1 MPLPTRHQNRFLVLK
16 WDDIEMNLTEH
27 ELDLF
32 HELLSE
38 IRSGIP
44 DRQYV
49 VISDKHPQE
58 FEEAWGMKL
67 AYIQRDIRE
76 REEVANQYID
86 GQIPWVAAHLVRE
99 QPREARA
106 NHAPPPP
113 PPWTVVNGTVRAYSD
128 EATMLDVVEDNQA
141 FTDLLYQ

>member
-44 DRQYV
+44 ERQYV

-67 AYIQRDIRE
+67 AYIQRAIRE
-76 REEVANQYID
+76 REEVANQR
-86 GQIPWVAAHLVRE
+86 VVAHLVRE
-99 QPREARA
+99 QSRE
-106 NHAPPPP
+106 
-113 PPWTVVNGTVRAYSD
+113 VRSSYSQSTWAQINAAIRTYAVD
-128 EATMLDVVEDNQA
+128 STSLDVIEDNQA
-141 FTDLLYQ
+141 FTDLIYQ

>member
-1 MPLPTRHQNRFLVLK
+1 MPLPARYPNRFLVLK

-44 DRQYV
+44 ERQYV

-67 AYIQRDIRE
+67 AYIQRAIRE
-76 REEVANQYID
+76 REEVANQR
-86 GQIPWVAAHLVRE
+86 VVAHLVRE

-128 EATMLDVVEDNQA
+128 EATMLNVVEDNQA

>member
-1 MPLPTRHQNRFLVLK
+1 MPLPTRYPNRFLVLK

-44 DRQYV
+44 ERQYV

-67 AYIQRDIRE
+67 AYIQRAIRE
-76 REEVANQYID
+76 REEVANQR
-86 GQIPWVAAHLVRE
+86 VVAHLVRE
-99 QPREARA
+99 QPRE
-106 NHAPPPP
+106 
-113 PPWTVVNGTVRAYSD
+113 VISSYSPSTWAQTNAAMRSYAVD
-128 EATMLDVVEDNQA
+128 STSLDVVEDNQA

>member
-1 MPLPTRHQNRFLVLK
+1 MPLPTRYQNRFLVLK

-67 AYIQRDIRE
+67 AYIQRAIRE
-76 REEVANQYID
+76 REEVINQR
-86 GQIPWVAAHLVRE
+86 VVAHLVRE

-113 PPWTVVNGTVRAYSD
+113 PPRTVVNGTVRAYSN

>member
-1 MPLPTRHQNRFLVLK
+1 MPLPARHQNRFLVLK

-58 FEEAWGMKL
+58 FEEVWGMKL
-67 AYIQRDIRE
+67 AYIQRAIRE
-76 REEVANQYID
+76 REEVANQR
-86 GQIPWVAAHLVRE
+86 VVAHLVRE
-99 QPREARA
+99 QPREAGA

-113 PPWTVVNGTVRAYSD
+113 RTVINGMVRAYSD

>member
-1 MPLPTRHQNRFLVLK
+1 
-16 WDDIEMNLTEH
+16 MNLTEH

-44 DRQYV
+44 ERQYV

-67 AYIQRDIRE
+67 AYIQRAIRE
-76 REEVANQYID
+76 REEVANQR
-86 GQIPWVAAHLVRE
+86 VMAHLVRE
-99 QPREARA
+99 QPLEVRSS
-106 NHAPPPP
+106 PTSS
-113 PPWTVVNGTVRAYSD
+113 PWRVEGNIIRVSPND
-128 EATMLDVVEDNQA
+128 LDAIADNQA

>member
-1 MPLPTRHQNRFLVLK
+1 MPLPTRYQNRFLVLK

-44 DRQYV
+44 ERQYV

-67 AYIQRDIRE
+67 AYIQRAIRE
-76 REEVANQYID
+76 REEVANQR
-86 GQIPWVAAHLVRE
+86 VMAHLVRE
-99 QPREARA
+99 QPLEVRSS
-106 NHAPPPP
+106 PTPT
-113 PPWTVVNGTVRAYSD
+113 PWRVEGNVIRVSPND
-128 EATMLDVVEDNQA
+128 LDAITDNQA

>member
-1 MPLPTRHQNRFLVLK
+1 MPLPARHQNRFLVLK

-44 DRQYV
+44 ERQYV

-67 AYIQRDIRE
+67 AYIQRAIRE
-76 REEVANQYID
+76 REEVANQR
-86 GQIPWVAAHLVRE
+86 VVAHLVRE
-99 QPREARA
+99 QPREVRA
-106 NHAPPPP
+106 THTPPPP

-128 EATMLDVVEDNQA
+128 EATMLNVVEDNQA

>member
-1 MPLPTRHQNRFLVLK
+1 MPLPARHQNRFLVLK

-44 DRQYV
+44 ERQYA

-67 AYIQRDIRE
+67 AYIQRAIRE
-76 REEVANQYID
+76 REEVANQR
-86 GQIPWVAAHLVRE
+86 VVAHLVRE

-106 NHAPPPP
+106 NHTPPPP

-128 EATMLDVVEDNQA
+128 EATMLNVVEDNQA

>member
-1 MPLPTRHQNRFLVLK
+1 MPLPARHQNRFLVLK

-44 DRQYV
+44 ERQYV

-67 AYIQRDIRE
+67 AYIQRAIRE
-76 REEVANQYID
+76 REEVANQR
-86 GQIPWVAAHLVRE
+86 VVAHLVRE

-141 FTDLLYQ
+141 FTDLLYR

>member
-1 MPLPTRHQNRFLVLK
+1 MPLPARYPNRFLVLK

-44 DRQYV
+44 ERQYV

-67 AYIQRDIRE
+67 AYIQRAIRE
-76 REEVANQYID
+76 REEVANQR
-86 GQIPWVAAHLVRE
+86 VVAHLVRE
-99 QPREARA
+99 QPREDRA

-128 EATMLDVVEDNQA
+128 EATMLNVVEDNQA

>member
-1 MPLPTRHQNRFLVLK
+1 MPLPTRYPNRFLVLK

-44 DRQYV
+44 ERQYV

-67 AYIQRDIRE
+67 AYIQRAIRE
-76 REEVANQYID
+76 REEVANQR
-86 GQIPWVAAHLVRE
+86 VVAHLVRE
-99 QPREARA
+99 QPREDRD

-128 EATMLDVVEDNQA
+128 EATMLDVIEDNQA

>member
-1 MPLPTRHQNRFLVLK
+1 MPLPARHQNRFLVLK

-44 DRQYV
+44 ERQYV

-67 AYIQRDIRE
+67 AYIQRAIRE
-76 REEVANQYID
+76 REEVANQR
-86 GQIPWVAAHLVRE
+86 VVAHLVRE

-128 EATMLDVVEDNQA
+128 EATMLNVVEDNQA

>member
-1 MPLPTRHQNRFLVLK
+1 MPLPTRYPNRFLVLK

-44 DRQYV
+44 ERQYV

-67 AYIQRDIRE
+67 AYIQRAIRE
-76 REEVANQYID
+76 REEVANQR
-86 GQIPWVAAHLVRE
+86 VVAHLVRE
-99 QPREARA
+99 QPREVRSSYS
-106 NHAPPPP
+106 PPT
-113 PPWTVVNGTVRAYSD
+113 WAQTNAAMRSYAVDSTS
-128 EATMLDVVEDNQA
+128 LDVVEDNQA

>member
-1 MPLPTRHQNRFLVLK
+1 MPLPARHQNRFLVLK

-44 DRQYV
+44 ERQYV

-67 AYIQRDIRE
+67 AYIQRAIRE
-76 REEVANQYID
+76 REEVINQR
-86 GQIPWVAAHLVRE
+86 VVAHLVRE
-99 QPREARA
+99 QPREVRA

-113 PPWTVVNGTVRAYSD
+113 PPRTVVNGTVRAYSD

>member
-1 MPLPTRHQNRFLVLK
+1 MPLPARHQNRFLVLK

-67 AYIQRDIRE
+67 AYIQRAIRE
-76 REEVANQYID
+76 REEVANQR
-86 GQIPWVAAHLVRE
+86 VVAHLVRE

-113 PPWTVVNGTVRAYSD
+113 PPWTVVNGRVRAYSD

>member
-1 MPLPTRHQNRFLVLK
+1 MPLPARHQNRFLVLK

-44 DRQYV
+44 ERQYV

-67 AYIQRDIRE
+67 AYIQRAIRE
-76 REEVANQYID
+76 REEVANQR
-86 GQIPWVAAHLVRE
+86 VVAHLVRE
-99 QPREARA
+99 QPRE
-106 NHAPPPP
+106 
-113 PPWTVVNGTVRAYSD
+113 VRSSYSTSTWAQTNAAMRTYAVD
-128 EATMLDVVEDNQA
+128 SSSLDVVEDNQA

>member
-44 DRQYV
+44 ERQYV

-67 AYIQRDIRE
+67 AYIQRAIRE
-76 REEVANQYID
+76 REEVANQR
-86 GQIPWVAAHLVRE
+86 VVAHLVRE

-106 NHAPPPP
+106 NHAPPTSTPRI
-113 PPWTVVNGTVRAYSD
+113 VVNGAVRAYSD
-128 EATMLDVVEDNQA
+128 GATMLDVVEDNQA

>member
-1 MPLPTRHQNRFLVLK
+1 MPLPARHQNRFLVLK

-44 DRQYV
+44 ERQYV

-67 AYIQRDIRE
+67 AYIQRSIRE
-76 REEVANQYID
+76 REEVINQR
-86 GQIPWVAAHLVRE
+86 VVAHLVRE
-99 QPREARA
+99 QPREVRA

-113 PPWTVVNGTVRAYSD
+113 PPRTVVNGTVRAYSN
-128 EATMLDVVEDNQA
+128 ETTMLDVVEDNQA

>member
-1 MPLPTRHQNRFLVLK
+1 MPLPARYQNRFLVLK

-67 AYIQRDIRE
+67 AYIQRAIRE
-76 REEVANQYID
+76 REEVINQR
-86 GQIPWVAAHLVRE
+86 VVAHLVRE

-113 PPWTVVNGTVRAYSD
+113 PPWTVVNGTIRTYSD
-128 EATMLDVVEDNQA
+128 GATMLDVVEDNQA

>member
-16 WDDIEMNLTEH
+16 WDDIERSLTEH

-32 HELLSE
+32 CELLSE

-44 DRQYV
+44 ERQYV

-67 AYIQRDIRE
+67 AYIQRAIRE
-76 REEVANQYID
+76 REEVANQR
-86 GQIPWVAAHLVRE
+86 VVAHLVRE

>member
-44 DRQYV
+44 ERQYV

-67 AYIQRDIRE
+67 AYIQRAIRE
-76 REEVANQYID
+76 REEVANQR
-86 GQIPWVAAHLVRE
+86 VVAHLVRE

-106 NHAPPPP
+106 NHAPPSP
-113 PPWTVVNGTVRAYSD
+113 PPWTVVNGSVRAYSN
-128 EATMLDVVEDNQA
+128 EATLLDVVEDNQA

>member
-1 MPLPTRHQNRFLVLK
+1 MPLPTRHQTRFLVLK

-67 AYIQRDIRE
+67 AYIQRAIRE
-76 REEVANQYID
+76 REEIANQR
-86 GQIPWVAAHLVRE
+86 VVAHLVRE

>member
-1 MPLPTRHQNRFLVLK
+1 MPLPARHQNRFLVLK

-44 DRQYV
+44 ERQYV

-67 AYIQRDIRE
+67 AYIQRAIRE
-76 REEVANQYID
+76 REEVANQR
-86 GQIPWVAAHLVRE
+86 VVAHLVRE

-106 NHAPPPP
+106 THTPPPP
-113 PPWTVVNGTVRAYSD
+113 PPWTVVNGMVRAYSD
-128 EATMLDVVEDNQA
+128 EATMLNVVEDNQA

>member
-16 WDDIEMNLTEH
+16 WDDIEINLTEH

-67 AYIQRDIRE
+67 AYIQRAIRE
-76 REEVANQYID
+76 REEVANQR
-86 GQIPWVAAHLVRE
+86 VVAHLVRE

-128 EATMLDVVEDNQA
+128 ESTMLDVVEDNQA
-141 FTDLLYQ
+141 FTDLLYR

>member
-1 MPLPTRHQNRFLVLK
+1 MPLPTRYQNRFLVLK

-44 DRQYV
+44 ERQYV

-67 AYIQRDIRE
+67 AYIQRAIRE
-76 REEVANQYID
+76 REEVANQR
-86 GQIPWVAAHLVRE
+86 VMAHLVRE
-99 QPREARA
+99 QPLEVRSS
-106 NHAPPPP
+106 PTPT
-113 PPWTVVNGTVRAYSD
+113 PWRVEGNVIRVSHND
-128 EATMLDVVEDNQA
+128 LDAITDNQA

>member
-1 MPLPTRHQNRFLVLK
+1 MPLPARHQNRFLVLK

-44 DRQYV
+44 ERQYV

-67 AYIQRDIRE
+67 AYIQRAIRE
-76 REEVANQYID
+76 REEVASQR
-86 GQIPWVAAHLVRE
+86 VVAHLVRE
-99 QPREARA
+99 QPRE
-106 NHAPPPP
+106 
-113 PPWTVVNGTVRAYSD
+113 VRSSYSASTWAQTNAAMRTYAVD
-128 EATMLDVVEDNQA
+128 SSSLDAVEDNQA

>member
-1 MPLPTRHQNRFLVLK
+1 MPLPDRHQNRFLVLK

-44 DRQYV
+44 ERQYV

-67 AYIQRDIRE
+67 AYIQRAIRE
-76 REEVANQYID
+76 REEVANQR
-86 GQIPWVAAHLVRE
+86 VVAHLVRE

-106 NHAPPPP
+106 THTPPPP

-128 EATMLDVVEDNQA
+128 EATMLNVVEDNQA

>member
-1 MPLPTRHQNRFLVLK
+1 MPLPARHQNRFLVLK

-32 HELLSE
+32 HKLLSE

-44 DRQYV
+44 ERQYV

-67 AYIQRDIRE
+67 AYIQRAIRE
-76 REEVANQYID
+76 REEVANQRVM
-86 GQIPWVAAHLVRE
+86 GRLVRE
-99 QPREARA
+99 RPLEARSS
-106 NHAPPPP
+106 PTP
-113 PPWTVVNGTVRAYSD
+113 PPWRVEGNVIRVSPND
-128 EATMLDVVEDNQA
+128 LDAITDNQA

>member
-1 MPLPTRHQNRFLVLK
+1 MPLPTRYPNRFLVLK

-44 DRQYV
+44 ERQYV

-67 AYIQRDIRE
+67 AYIQRAIRE
-76 REEVANQYID
+76 REEVANQR
-86 GQIPWVAAHLVRE
+86 VVAHLVRE

-128 EATMLDVVEDNQA
+128 EATMLDVIEDNQA

>member
-1 MPLPTRHQNRFLVLK
+1 MPLPNRYPNRFLVLK

-44 DRQYV
+44 ERQYV

-67 AYIQRDIRE
+67 AYIQRAIRE
-76 REEVANQYID
+76 REEIANQR
-86 GQIPWVAAHLVRE
+86 VVAHLVRE
-99 QPREARA
+99 QPLEVRSS
-106 NHAPPPP
+106 PTPT
-113 PPWTVVNGTVRAYSD
+113 PWRVEGNIIRVSPND
-128 EATMLDVVEDNQA
+128 LDAITDNQA

>member
-1 MPLPTRHQNRFLVLK
+1 MPLPARHQNRFLVLK

-44 DRQYV
+44 ERQYV

-67 AYIQRDIRE
+67 AYIQRAIRE
-76 REEVANQYID
+76 REEVINQR
-86 GQIPWVAAHLVRE
+86 VVAHLVRE

-113 PPWTVVNGTVRAYSD
+113 PPRTVVNGTVRAYSD
-128 EATMLDVVEDNQA
+128 EATMLNVVEDNQA
-141 FTDLLYQ
+141 FTDLIYQ

>member
-1 MPLPTRHQNRFLVLK
+1 MPLPARHQNRFLVLK

-44 DRQYV
+44 ERQYV

-67 AYIQRDIRE
+67 AYIQRAIRE
-76 REEVANQYID
+76 REEVANQR
-86 GQIPWVAAHLVRE
+86 VVAHLVRE

-106 NHAPPPP
+106 NRAPPPP
-113 PPWTVVNGTVRAYSD
+113 TPRIVVNGAVRAYSY
-128 EATMLDVVEDNQA
+128 EATVLDVIEDNQA
-141 FTDLLYQ
+141 FTDLIYQ

>member
-1 MPLPTRHQNRFLVLK
+1 MPLPARHQNRFLVLK

-44 DRQYV
+44 ERQYV

-67 AYIQRDIRE
+67 AYIQRAIRE
-76 REEVANQYID
+76 REEVANQR
-86 GQIPWVAAHLVRE
+86 VVAHLVRE